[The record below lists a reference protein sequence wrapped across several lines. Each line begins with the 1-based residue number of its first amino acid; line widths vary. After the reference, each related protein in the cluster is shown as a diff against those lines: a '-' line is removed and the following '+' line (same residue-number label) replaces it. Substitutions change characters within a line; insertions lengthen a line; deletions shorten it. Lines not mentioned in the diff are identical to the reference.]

1 MMIYFRRVKMKKTAS
16 NIPLYAQ
23 IADELRTKIFMEE
36 WVTGMKIPTEENLCE
51 SYHVSRITVRTAS
64 TV

>member
-23 IADELRTKIFMEE
+23 IADELRTKI
-36 WVTGMKIPTEENLCE
+36 
-51 SYHVSRITVRTAS
+51 
-64 TV
+64 